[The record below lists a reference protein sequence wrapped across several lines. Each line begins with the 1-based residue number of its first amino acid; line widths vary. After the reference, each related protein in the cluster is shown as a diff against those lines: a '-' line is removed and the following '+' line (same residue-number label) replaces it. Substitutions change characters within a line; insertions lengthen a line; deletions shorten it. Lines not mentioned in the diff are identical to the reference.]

1 MRIDWFVN
9 KFQREKA
16 DRTEKAQGAKNETR
30 EESGVLKHSII
41 EDVKKKK
48 VQGGGAKYFHTHT
61 HTHTRTPKRQ
71 DANEKGNRMPTWV
84 ARMARLD

>member
-41 EDVKKKK
+41 EDVKKKESARGRCQ
-48 VQGGGAKYFHTHT
+48 VFSHTHT
-61 HTHTRTPKRQ
+61 THTRTPKRQ